1 MVEFKVKDTVLSF
14 DNGMLYEAKIMKIQ
28 EYGKERKYFIHYNG
42 WARKYDMWMD
52 EDQLADKSDPLA
64 VERLKEAA
72 REKLLPTGKRGKTSA
87 PKQAIV
93 KIGKQKIDFETVNR
107 GPAPAST
114 TASNSS
120 SAMAIASTERVERL
134 LKEKKSATLKG
145 IELISFDA
153 KTYQKELLQKDLIDQ
168 VDDEVLVAKI
178 KLTMTMKRHL
188 LDDWN
193 LITKEMN
200 NRLIRLPKSYNQ
212 SLTGIFEDFLAVKR
226 KQLQDS
232 GNERDE
238 ETNFTIK
245 NYEDFFRGLRIQFNR
260 ALPALLLFRQ
270 ERSQFDALSSAEI
283 LKGKSYSDIYGADHL
298 IRFLVRMPNQLCGVI
313 LQKEALNSIFDVINQ
328 LISFLE
334 TDHASYLSVLNYNN
348 RSEAF
353 EFINNVTNE
362 FMCPRDNLED
372 NTRGKRNKKKRN
384 FDDI

>member
-52 EDQLADKSDPLA
+52 EDQLADKNDPLA

-72 REKLLPTGKRGKTSA
+72 RGKLLPTGKRGKTSA

-120 SAMAIASTERVERL
+120 SAMSIASTESVERL

-178 KLTMTMKRHL
+178 KLTMSMKRHL

-260 ALPALLLFRQ
+260 VRN
-270 ERSQFDALSSAEI
+270 
-283 LKGKSYSDIYGADHL
+283 H
-298 IRFLVRMPNQLCGVI
+298 FLCI
-313 LQKEALNSIFDVINQ
+313 
-328 LISFLE
+328 
-334 TDHASYLSVLNYNN
+334 
-348 RSEAF
+348 
-353 EFINNVTNE
+353 
-362 FMCPRDNLED
+362 
-372 NTRGKRNKKKRN
+372 
-384 FDDI
+384 